1 MTVARLELKNRVYR
15 LATSVRRLRSGS
27 HGASGNEEIVF
38 SDQFLPRRCHQP
50 RRLPLAKM
58 SQQRYRRVAS
68 LHCGLTVPQGD
79 SRTNG
84 ISDRESNSQP
94 NCENHQDFGHALAT
108 PTANS

>member
-68 LHCGLTVPQGD
+68 LHCGLTVVCAE
-79 SRTNG
+79 N
-84 ISDRESNSQP
+84 SDPDVLVMQ
-94 NCENHQDFGHALAT
+94 
-108 PTANS
+108 TANKGM